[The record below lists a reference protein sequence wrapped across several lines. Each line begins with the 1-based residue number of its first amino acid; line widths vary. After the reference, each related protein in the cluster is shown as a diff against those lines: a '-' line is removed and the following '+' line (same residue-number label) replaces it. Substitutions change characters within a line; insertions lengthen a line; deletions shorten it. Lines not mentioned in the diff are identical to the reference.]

1 MEIRR
6 FGTGHRRSDGPPGTV
21 GVAAAPI
28 HSDRLGVIAELAL
41 RPKASI
47 APHSNPNLVYL
58 VVIEGG
64 GFASVGD
71 ETVRVAAGEAV
82 VWPPDVVHAAWTETT
97 PMRAIVVEFA
107 IRPDDAAIALI
118 AAEVEAA
125 GPGAAQTGSAWG
137 GGSARAS
144 RADGSLAPKP
154 PVADE
159 DHVSAERE
167 PW

>member
-6 FGTGHRRSDGPPGTV
+6 FGVGHRRSEGPQGTV

-28 HSDRLGVIAELAL
+28 HSDKLGVIAELAL

-47 APHSNPNLVYL
+47 APHTNPNLAYL

-64 GFASVGD
+64 GFVSVGD

-82 VWPPDVVHAAWTETT
+82 VWPPDVVHAAWTEATS
-97 PMRAIVVEFA
+97 MRAIVVEFA
-107 IRPDDAAIALI
+107 ADAGLAEPLLLDAAVAVIPPEPQVDPSLEPGSGSGLVG
-118 AAEVEAA
+118 EVK
-125 GPGAAQTGSAWG
+125 PP
-137 GGSARAS
+137 AS
-144 RADGSLAPKP
+144 RPIDRRGPAD
-154 PVADE
+154 D
-159 DHVSAERE
+159 E

>member
-6 FGTGHRRSDGPPGTV
+6 FGVGHRRSEGPQGTV

-28 HSDRLGVIAELAL
+28 HSDKLGVIAELAL

-47 APHSNPNLVYL
+47 APHTNPNLAYL

-64 GFASVGD
+64 GFVSVGD

-82 VWPPDVVHAAWTETT
+82 VWPPDVVHAAWTEATS
-97 PMRAIVVEFA
+97 MRAIVVEFA
-107 IRPDDAAIALI
+107 VRPDAAAMALI
-118 AAEVEAA
+118 AAEIEDA
-125 GPGAAQTGSAWG
+125 GPGGVGSGSAG
-137 GGSARAS
+137 AS
-144 RADGSLAPKP
+144 KADGSLAPQP
-154 PVADE
+154 PAAPE
-159 DHVSAERE
+159 DHVSTERE